1 MKKKNC
7 TTNTLRKTNKMSNEK
22 TIRDIYSLL
31 SFDTNEEKAVAY
43 GINSENDSLEYKQ
56 ITRSGDIYDLID
68 CIASDKLANNYD
80 FISLITYGWAAPIDS
95 SIDQDIPPS
104 QSEHRRRIRL
114 MMVGGKENN
123 GLIGSAIKFSDEDDI
138 VIDEDNANGPLAT
151 AFEQLYK

>member
-1 MKKKNC
+1 LKKKNC

>member
-1 MKKKNC
+1 
-7 TTNTLRKTNKMSNEK
+7 MSNEK

-43 GINSENDSLEYKQ
+43 GINSGNDSLEYKQ

-95 SIDQDIPPS
+95 SIDQDILPS
-104 QSEHRRRIRL
+104 KSEHRRRIRL
-114 MMVGGKENN
+114 MMVGAKENN

-138 VIDEDNANGPLAT
+138 VVDENNANGPLAT
-151 AFEQLYK
+151 AFENLYS